1 MDLNELSNNP
11 EQIKQLIGLLQSLLP
26 SEDLVNNKNKKQ
38 TRKPRAKKEKPIKKH
53 ENLVNNKF
61 LQMAEANMHK
71 DDLEIDKKL
80 AKFPPTPRSRKFTT
94 IEIRCRSC
102 GKTEQVNAVLV
113 HDKDRYK
120 CNRCSASK

>member
-26 SEDLVNNKNKKQ
+26 SEDLSNNKTKKPTR
-38 TRKPRAKKEKPIKKH
+38 TRKTKKEKSKQNDK
-53 ENLVNNKF
+53 LVNNKF
-61 LQMAEANMHK
+61 LEMAEANMHK
-71 DDLEIDKKL
+71 DDLAIDKKL
-80 AKFPPTPRSRKFTT
+80 AKFPPTPRSRKFIS
-94 IEIRCRSC
+94 IEVRCRSC

>member
-1 MDLNELSNNP
+1 MDLNDLSQNP

-26 SEDLVNNKNKKQ
+26 NDNQPAKQPKKISK
-38 TRKPRAKKEKPIKKH
+38 TRKPKKESAP
-53 ENLVNNKF
+53 VDNNKF

-80 AKFPPTPRSRKFTT
+80 AKFPPTPRSRKFTN
-94 IEIRCRSC
+94 IEVRCRSC
-102 GKTEQVNAVLV
+102 GKTETVNPVLV

>member
-1 MDLNELSNNP
+1 MDLDNLSQNP

-26 SEDLVNNKNKKQ
+26 NDSQPAKQPKKIRK
-38 TRKPRAKKEKPIKKH
+38 TRKSQKKSAP
-53 ENLVNNKF
+53 VDNNKF

-80 AKFPPTPRSRKFTT
+80 AKFPPTPRSRKFTS
-94 IEIRCRSC
+94 IEVRCRSC
-102 GKTEQVNAVLV
+102 GKTEIVNPVLV